1 MCTVSIK
8 VNDNLLHKAWANMGY
23 DVDMTEWMQQQM
35 EAILIR
41 VAMASEKATP
51 ASQAEEQSIPDI
63 VLSLLGAG
71 MPLTDDDLNGREAYY
86 NYSAM
91 QANVEAIITRNGKDF
106 ANSKLPVFTASEFL
120 ANFTN

>member
-8 VNDNLLHKAWANMGY
+8 VNDNLLQKAWANMGY

-41 VAMASEKATP
+41 VAMVSEKATP
-51 ASQAEEQSIPDI
+51 ASQAEGQPIPDI

-86 NYSAM
+86 KHLNEKH
-91 QANVEAIITRNGKDF
+91 Q
-106 ANSKLPVFTASEFL
+106 
-120 ANFTN
+120 

>member
-8 VNDNLLHKAWANMGY
+8 VNDNLLQKAWANMGY

-41 VAMASEKATP
+41 MAMVSEKTTTT
-51 ASQAEEQSIPDI
+51 SQAEGQPIPDI

-86 NYSAM
+86 KHLNEKH
-91 QANVEAIITRNGKDF
+91 Q
-106 ANSKLPVFTASEFL
+106 
-120 ANFTN
+120 

>member
-23 DVDMTEWMQQQM
+23 DVDMNEWMQQQM

-86 NYSAM
+86 AISRQPSA
-91 QANVEAIITRNGKDF
+91 QL
-106 ANSKLPVFTASEFL
+106 LPS
-120 ANFTN
+120 

>member
-8 VNDNLLHKAWANMGY
+8 VNDNLLQKAWANMGY

-41 VAMASEKATP
+41 VAMVSEKTTP
-51 ASQAEEQSIPDI
+51 ASQAEGQPIPDI

-86 NYSAM
+86 KHLNEKH
-91 QANVEAIITRNGKDF
+91 Q
-106 ANSKLPVFTASEFL
+106 
-120 ANFTN
+120 

>member
-8 VNDNLLHKAWANMGY
+8 VNDNLLQKAWANMGY

-41 VAMASEKATP
+41 MAMVSEKTTP
-51 ASQAEEQSIPDI
+51 ASQTEGQPIPDI

-86 NYSAM
+86 KHLNEKHQCRGHYYSKR
-91 QANVEAIITRNGKDF
+91 QGF
-106 ANSKLPVFTASEFL
+106 CKL
-120 ANFTN
+120 